1 MQEVLLMC
9 KIKMPCKIHLP
20 FSRVSKVQIENKR
33 HHLIIGRI
41 TKSRKGEEVLRWS
54 MGKTKVIKI
63 ILFKTLKN
71 LFRKLDH
78 GQQGQTQRFI
88 LKLEIRERKRVPTN
102 RGYIH

>member
-1 MQEVLLMC
+1 MQEVLQMC
-9 KIKMPCKIHLP
+9 KIKMQCKIPLP

-41 TKSRKGEEVLRWS
+41 MKIRKGEEVLRWS
-54 MGKTKVIKI
+54 MGKTKVTKI

-78 GQQGQTQRFI
+78 GQQVQTQRFI

-102 RGYIH
+102 RGFIH

>member
-9 KIKMPCKIHLP
+9 KIKMQCKIPLR

-33 HHLIIGRI
+33 HLLLIGRI
-41 TKSRKGEEVLRWS
+41 TKSRKGEELQKS
-54 MGKTKVIKI
+54 FMGKTKVTKI

-71 LFRKLDH
+71 QFRKLDH
-78 GQQGQTQRFI
+78 GQQVQTQRFI
-88 LKLEIRERKRVPTN
+88 LKLEIREKKRVPTN